1 MPEHMRT
8 EHPEI
13 YQEQQQLLIDKA
25 KPLVLSIL
33 EDCMIQTRLSRV
45 LVLNNGNKEKDL
57 KDKARILTRIEETF
71 KACREKCLELGD
83 LRLGKSNVYNALKEP
98 FDAAVYCLDVFWY
111 LLNEEPSLQEIHR
124 HLNRLHRKYNS
135 MFERYDHEWK
145 SVDFG
150 PDYDHDVGASFD
162 NPYRLK

>member
-1 MPEHMRT
+1 MRT

-25 KPLVLSIL
+25 KPVVLSML

-45 LVLNNGNKEKDL
+45 LVLNGNTEKDL
-57 KDKARILTRIEETF
+57 KDKARLLTRIGETF
-71 KACREKCLELGD
+71 TACREKWEEIGD
-83 LRLGKSNVYNALKEP
+83 LRLANRNVYNALKEP
-98 FDAAVYCLDVFWY
+98 FDAAVYCLNNFRY
-111 LLNEEPSLQEIHR
+111 LLTEKPSLQEIHR

-150 PDYDHDVGASFD
+150 PDYHHDGGASFD